1 MFRDSH
7 IVAFRKKVMVG
18 QGRVSVCALARP
30 VICSRATDRYDWD
43 GPPI

>member
-18 QGRVSVCALARP
+18 QGRVSVYALARP
-30 VICSRATDRYDWD
+30 AICSKATDRYD
-43 GPPI
+43 